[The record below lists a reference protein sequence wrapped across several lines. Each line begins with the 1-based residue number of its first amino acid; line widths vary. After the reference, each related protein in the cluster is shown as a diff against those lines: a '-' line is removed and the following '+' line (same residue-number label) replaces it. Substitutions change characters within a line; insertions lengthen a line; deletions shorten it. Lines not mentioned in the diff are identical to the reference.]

1 MLVWFVLL
9 LLAFLW
15 FFSRKEGFSVKI
27 SADGAMVK
35 SVHKGLKGLVGQAT
49 KQAAKMRDRALKAV
63 PFQPQLRQ
71 WHRKLFKKNIGLS
84 YA

>member
-1 MLVWFVLL
+1 MLLL
-9 LLAFLW
+9 FAAVLLAFLLV
-15 FFSRKEGFSVKI
+15 SRKEGFSVKI

-35 SVHKGLKGLVGQAT
+35 SVHKGLKGLAGQAMQ
-49 KQAAKMRDRALKAV
+49 QASKMHAAAMKAV

-71 WHRKLFKKNIGLS
+71 WHRKFFKKNIGLS

>member
-1 MLVWFVLL
+1 MLWFALL
-9 LLAFLW
+9 LLALLW
-15 FFSRKEGFSVKI
+15 ACSRKEGFSVKI

-35 SVHKGLKGLVGQAT
+35 SVHKGIKGLVGQAT
-49 KQAAKMRDRALKAV
+49 TQAAKMRNAAMKAV